1 MGFDSVADG
10 DKSGSTT
17 GRTIL
22 VLATFTLLAGTS
34 MASGLE
40 DFASQEYA
48 EEDWREGVVDDATD
62 DDGWDTMKSEDKPM
76 KRAAKKFIRAMMG
89 KRMDD
94 RMDDRTDHLEDRMT
108 AGQELVT
115 AFQFCIE
122 HTECTGDAG
131 ELRFMIDSINSR
143 HADMREKIDVKGSE
157 ELPEQRDRMMA
168 DDDDSQEDCEASGG
182 TWSEERQVCYSEDER
197 DDREDEEETRFDC
210 RTEEVWSE
218 EKKEWCDALMVKDE
232 GWYEWDGVDRKAS
245 MLESAAAAVAFCLES
260 EDCTADE
267 AALTVIHDR
276 MIDRHQRHVRDAAR
290 LDRGGWDDGESRVMA
305 DIQVSQETCLER
317 GGEWVTDVE
326 NSACVWPE
334 FDREGCDKGEDRED
348 QSEDDREEDREDESD
363 ESATTQAD
371 CEANGGTWSEE
382 RQACY

>member
-1 MGFDSVADG
+1 MGFDSAADG
-10 DKSGSTT
+10 DKSGSTI

-122 HTECTGDAG
+122 HTECTGDAD
-131 ELRFMIDSINSR
+131 ELQFMIDSINSR
-143 HADMREKIDVKGSE
+143 HADMREKIDAKGSD

-168 DDDDSQEDCEASGG
+168 DDDDS
-182 TWSEERQVCYSEDER
+182 R
-197 DDREDEEETRFDC
+197 DGAETRFDC
-210 RTEEVWSE
+210 RTEEVWSD

-232 GWYEWDGVDRKAS
+232 GWHEWDGVDRKAS

-267 AALTVIHDR
+267 AALIAIHDR

-317 GGEWVTDVE
+317 GGEWVTDDE
-326 NSACVWPE
+326 NSACVWQE

-363 ESATTQAD
+363 ESATTQEE

-382 RQACY
+382 RQQCY

>member
-10 DKSGSTT
+10 DKSGSTI

-94 RMDDRTDHLEDRMT
+94 RTDHLEDRMT

-131 ELRFMIDSINSR
+131 ELQFMIDSINSR
-143 HADMREKIDVKGSE
+143 HADMREKIDAQGSD

-168 DDDDSQEDCEASGG
+168 DDDDS
-182 TWSEERQVCYSEDER
+182 R
-197 DDREDEEETRFDC
+197 DGAGTRFDC
-210 RTEEVWSE
+210 RTEEVWSD

-232 GWYEWDGVDRKAS
+232 GWHEWDGVDRKAS

-267 AALTVIHDR
+267 AALTAIHDR

-317 GGEWVTDVE
+317 GGEWVTDDE

-348 QSEDDREEDREDESD
+348 QSEDDREDDREEDREDETD
-363 ESATTQAD
+363 ESATTQEE
-371 CEANGGTWSEE
+371 CESNGGTWSEE